1 MPLLY
6 RHPKFLWL
14 LCPLMLCWIFRLW
27 MLVHRGLISEDPVV
41 FVAKDRLTHLIALA
55 ALGLLACATR

>member
-1 MPLLY
+1 
-6 RHPKFLWL
+6 
-14 LCPLMLCWIFRLW
+14 
-27 MLVHRGLISEDPVV
+27 VV